1 MTTITATFE
10 TRREAELAVEHLV
23 QEHDVDRSDIVIESA
38 SDENS
43 AGSEASG
50 ADLETEFEDGSE
62 EDAALNGGV
71 KVTVTLD
78 DEDMAEDVEDVFH
91 EFGAG
96 DILQE

>member
-1 MTTITATFE
+1 MATITATFE

-23 QEHDVDRSDIVIESA
+23 QEHDIDRDDIVIESA

-71 KVTVTLD
+71 KITVTLD
-78 DEDMAEDVEDVFH
+78 DVDMAEDIEDVFH
-91 EFGAG
+91 EFGASELR
-96 DILQE
+96 D